1 MDLIS
6 RSIAFLSLII
16 LSPFLII
23 ISFFCLIFQGYPI
36 FFTQQRVGHNYK
48 PFMIYKFRTMV
59 NNAGESISYQNDSR
73 VTFMGKILRKAKIDE
88 IPQLIN
94 IIKGEMRFIGPR
106 PEIPEYFEKSKFKF
120 LKKIK
125 PGISDFAS
133 IILRNE
139 SHILEKIGGRDP
151 YKKLLPI
158 KIKLADYYAIKK
170 SFLLDLRLV
179 IFTVI
184 ALLFP
189 HSSVKVFVLPMISDE
204 VPDIHIFFK
213 KYLEYQ

>member
-1 MDLIS
+1 MNIIS
-6 RSIAFLSLII
+6 RSIALLFLII

-23 ISFFCLIFQGYPI
+23 ISFLCLIFQGHPI
-36 FFTQQRVGHNYK
+36 FFRQQRIGYNYK

-59 NNAGESISYQNDSR
+59 NNVGESISYQNDVR
-73 VTFMGKILRKAKIDE
+73 VTIIGKILRKAKIDE

-106 PEIPEYFEKSKFKF
+106 PEIPEYFEKNKFKF

-139 SHILEKIGGRDP
+139 SHILEKIGGENP

-158 KIKLADYYAIKK
+158 KIKLANYYAIKK

-179 IFTVI
+179 IVTI
-184 ALLFP
+184 LCLIFP
-189 HSSVKVFVLPMISDE
+189 YSSVKVFVLPMISDE
-204 VPDIHIFFK
+204 VPDIHVFFN
-213 KYLEYQ
+213 KYLDF

>member
-1 MDLIS
+1 MNIIS
-6 RSIAFLSLII
+6 RSIALLFLII

-23 ISFFCLIFQGYPI
+23 ISFLCLIFQGHPI
-36 FFTQQRVGHNYK
+36 FFRQQRIGYNYK

-59 NNAGESISYQNDSR
+59 NNAGESISYQNDVR
-73 VTFMGKILRKAKIDE
+73 VTIIGKILRKAKIDE

-106 PEIPEYFEKSKFKF
+106 PEIPEYFEKNKFKF

-139 SHILEKIGGRDP
+139 SHILEKIGGENP

-158 KIKLADYYAIKK
+158 KIKLANYYAIKK

-179 IFTVI
+179 IVTI
-184 ALLFP
+184 LCLIFP
-189 HSSVKVFVLPMISDE
+189 YSSVKVFVLPMISDE
-204 VPDIHIFFK
+204 VPDIHVFFT
-213 KYLEYQ
+213 KYLDY